1 MQYRRAAD
9 KGYGSATKLLDTLH
23 GTTAFNTLES
33 DLTAMREQVEVNEPA
48 DMLVPLK
55 TLSGQFRSIEGASK
69 IKSHL
74 SKARRALK
82 SKKPRKEKA
91 LKEVDKAIKLYEEQ
105 KVWRAQAT
113 PALMPTISAYEAT
126 IRSTIGLRQQKRL
139 THEQALFVV
148 GCNSGNRDVSLN
160 F

>member
-1 MQYRRAAD
+1 
-9 KGYGSATKLLDTLH
+9 
-23 GTTAFNTLES
+23 
-33 DLTAMREQVEVNEPA
+33 MREQVEVNEPA

-82 SKKPRKEKA
+82 ARKPSKEKA
-91 LKEVDKAIKLYEEQ
+91 LKEMDKAIKLYEEQ

-113 PALMPTISAYEAT
+113 APLLPALTSYEEI
-126 IRSTIGLRQQKRL
+126 IRNTIGIRQQKRL
-139 THEQALFVV
+139 TQEQALYVAS
-148 GCNSGNRDVSLN
+148 CNSGNRDVSLN